1 VYVAIPAVAPDA
13 ETLFPHRRLLSHGL
27 VNGAA
32 HGDEQA
38 LAQHLEQVEAG
49 LAGGAGWRVGGGAS
63 HDELLL
69 PGDLIDCAAIL
80 TKQGS
85 KSKLPIGIAAEGE
98 GHAVTSSVPDA
109 GTCPVLSA
117 QPLP

>member
-1 VYVAIPAVAPDA
+1 
-13 ETLFPHRRLLSHGL
+13 
-27 VNGAA
+27 
-32 HGDEQA
+32 
-38 LAQHLEQVEAG
+38 
-49 LAGGAGWRVGGGAS
+49 
-63 HDELLL
+63 
-69 PGDLIDCAAIL
+69 LIDCAAIL